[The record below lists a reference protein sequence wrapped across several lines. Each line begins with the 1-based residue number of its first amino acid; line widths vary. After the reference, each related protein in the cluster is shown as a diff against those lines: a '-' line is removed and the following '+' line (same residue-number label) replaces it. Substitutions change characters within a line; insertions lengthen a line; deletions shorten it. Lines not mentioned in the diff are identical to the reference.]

1 VERSRGRND
10 HLRDAVVFSTWDWDV
25 FNVPERIALA
35 LASRGARVLYCA
47 MPVSRFHHSRAPL
60 REVARGIHRFVP
72 EYLGSKFSSL
82 PIIGNLQWEV
92 VARQIIAQA
101 KALQLKDPV
110 FLYSHVERMTALC
123 KAMRAARFP
132 LVHICMDYPEAYQ
145 FELIELSDQTV
156 VIPKTVFHELRA
168 KYGEKIQWIPQ
179 SIHLAAAFQ
188 KNPVREEPDQLAAIP
203 RPRLGYLGPIFARLN
218 LPILREFLL
227 QNRNWHFVYFGE
239 SNDLP
244 APNAHA
250 LAWRSPEELA
260 KLVACFDVGLMP
272 YDCTEMK
279 NLHCSP
285 LKLYDYF
292 LAGLPVAATPI
303 LAISEFKDLI
313 YAGSTAQELTD
324 AVNRALGEPPDSP
337 KRSLRRD
344 VARAHSTDALGQR
357 LEDVLELLEKNQGH
371 IQ

>member
-1 VERSRGRND
+1 
-10 HLRDAVVFSTWDWDV
+10 VVFSTWDWDV
-25 FNVPERIALA
+25 FNVPERVALA

-47 MPVSRFHHSRAPL
+47 MPVSGFRHSRAPL
-60 REVARGIHRFVP
+60 REVARGVHCFVP

-82 PIIGNLQWEV
+82 PVVGNLQWEV
-92 VARQIIAQA
+92 VGRQILAHT

-110 FLYSHVERMTALC
+110 FLYSHVEGMTALC
-123 KAMRAARFP
+123 KAMRAAGLP

-156 VIPKTVFHELRA
+156 VIPKAVFHDLRA

-179 SIHLAAAFQ
+179 SIHLPASFQ
-188 KNPVREEPDQLAAIP
+188 ESTSCEEPAELAAIP

-218 LPILREFLL
+218 LPMLREFLM
-227 QNRNWHFVYFGE
+227 QNGNWHFVYFGE

-244 APNAHA
+244 ISNAHA
-250 LAWRSPEELA
+250 MAWRSPEELA
-260 KLVACFDVGLMP
+260 KLVASFDVGMMP
-272 YDCTEMK
+272 YDCAEMK

-292 LAGLPVAATPI
+292 LAGLPVVATPI
-303 LAISEFKDLI
+303 LAISEFGDLI
-313 YAGSTAQELTD
+313 YSGSTAQELTD
-324 AVNRALGEPPDSP
+324 AVIQALKEPPNSP
-337 KRSLRRD
+337 KRSLRVD
-344 VARAHSTDALGQR
+344 VARAHSTDALGRR
-357 LEDVLELLEKNQGH
+357 LEDVLKLLEKNQGQ

>member
-1 VERSRGRND
+1 
-10 HLRDAVVFSTWDWDV
+10 VVFSTWDWDV
-25 FNVPERIALA
+25 FNVPERVALA

-60 REVARGIHRFVP
+60 REVARGVHRFVP

-92 VARQIIAQA
+92 VARQIIAHT
-101 KALQLKDPV
+101 KTLQLKDPV
-110 FLYSHVERMTALC
+110 FLYSHVEHMTALC
-123 KAMRAARFP
+123 KAMRAAGFP

-145 FELIELSDQTV
+145 FELIELSDQTLA
-156 VIPKTVFHELRA
+156 IPKAVFHELRA

-179 SIHLAAAFQ
+179 SIHLPASFQ
-188 KNPVREEPDQLAAIP
+188 KSLLREEPAQLAAIP

-218 LPILREFLL
+218 LPILREFLK

-250 LAWRSPEELA
+250 MAWQSPEELA
-260 KLVACFDVGLMP
+260 KLVASFDVGLMP

-292 LAGLPVAATPI
+292 LAGLPVVATPI

-313 YAGSTAQELTD
+313 YSGSTAPELTD
-324 AVNRALGEPPDSP
+324 AVIRALGEPPDSP
-337 KRSLRRD
+337 KRALRRD

-357 LEDVLELLEKNQGH
+357 LEDVLGLLRNYQGQ
-371 IQ
+371 IR